1 MLITVEELRN
11 ISFRRANFGGYKPED
26 VDTFIDDMLI
36 SYDNVIEE
44 NKKLKEKVA
53 ELQSRIEKFHEED
66 NSIRNIILNA
76 QKIAENS
83 LDEAK
88 IKTTEMINE
97 AVEKSSDIVK
107 KAKEEASSQFQISE
121 KLKAECSKLKKH
133 VEEVYRKHMELINSI
148 PSDAKDMNKSDSC
161 NEISSGKMSEEQNI
175 LSQTKIYSG
184 DESISGRIKNEN
196 IDNTKDTFSSLKS
209 GQAVNE
215 KFKNLKFGKNVGDE
229 TGSYFGIFHKK

>member
-26 VDTFIDDMLI
+26 VDTFIDDMLV
-36 SYDNVIEE
+36 SYEEIIEK
-44 NKKLKEKVA
+44 NKKLKEKVE

-83 LDEAK
+83 LNEAK
-88 IKTTEMINE
+88 TKTTEMVN
-97 AVEKSSDIVK
+97 
-107 KAKEEASSQFQISE
+107 KAKEEVSAQFQISE
-121 KLKAECSKLKKH
+121 KLKIECSKLKKH

-161 NEISSGKMSEEQNI
+161 NEISSGKTYEEQDA
-175 LSQTKIYSG
+175 LGQTKVY
-184 DESISGRIKNEN
+184 DKEEDISDKMRNEN
-196 IDNTKDTFSSLKS
+196 MANAKDTFSSLKS

-215 KFKNLKFGKNVGDE
+215 KFKNLKFGKNIEDE
-229 TGSYFGIFHKK
+229 TGSYFGIFRKK

>member
-26 VDTFIDDMLI
+26 VDTFIDDMLV
-36 SYDNVIEE
+36 SYEEIIEK
-44 NKKLKEKVA
+44 NKKLKEKVE

-83 LDEAK
+83 LNEAK
-88 IKTTEMINE
+88 TKTTEMVN
-97 AVEKSSDIVK
+97 
-107 KAKEEASSQFQISE
+107 KAKEEVSAQFQISE
-121 KLKAECSKLKKH
+121 KLKIECSKLKKH

-148 PSDAKDMNKSDSC
+148 SSDAKDMNKSDSC
-161 NEISSGKMSEEQNI
+161 NEISSGKTSEEQDA
-175 LSQTKIYSG
+175 LGQTKVY
-184 DESISGRIKNEN
+184 DEEEDISDKMRNEN
-196 IDNTKDTFSSLKS
+196 MANAKDTFSSLKF
-209 GQAVNE
+209 GQTVNE

>member
-26 VDTFIDDMLI
+26 VDTFIDDMLV
-36 SYDNVIEE
+36 SYEEIIEK
-44 NKKLKEKVA
+44 NKKLKEKVE

-83 LDEAK
+83 LNEAK
-88 IKTTEMINE
+88 TKTTEMVN
-97 AVEKSSDIVK
+97 
-107 KAKEEASSQFQISE
+107 KAKEEVSAQFQISE
-121 KLKAECSKLKKH
+121 KLKIECSKLKKH

-161 NEISSGKMSEEQNI
+161 NEISSGKTYEEQDA
-175 LSQTKIYSG
+175 LGQTKVY
-184 DESISGRIKNEN
+184 DEEEDISDKMRNEN
-196 IDNTKDTFSSLKS
+196 MANAKDTFSSLKS
-209 GQAVNE
+209 GQTVNE
-215 KFKNLKFGKNVGDE
+215 KFKNLKFGKNVDDE
-229 TGSYFGIFHKK
+229 SGSYFGIFHKK

>member
-26 VDTFIDDMLI
+26 VDTFIDDMLV
-36 SYDNVIEE
+36 SYEEIIEK
-44 NKKLKEKVA
+44 NKKLKEKVE

-83 LDEAK
+83 LNEANT
-88 IKTTEMINE
+88 KTTEMVN
-97 AVEKSSDIVK
+97 
-107 KAKEEASSQFQISE
+107 KAKEEVSAQFQISE
-121 KLKAECSKLKKH
+121 KLKIECSKLKKH

-161 NEISSGKMSEEQNI
+161 NEISSGKTYEEQDA
-175 LSQTKIYSG
+175 LGQTKVY
-184 DESISGRIKNEN
+184 DEEEDISDKMRNEN
-196 IDNTKDTFSSLKS
+196 MANAKDTFSSLKS
-209 GQAVNE
+209 GQTVNE

>member
-26 VDTFIDDMLI
+26 VDTFIDDMLV
-36 SYDNVIEE
+36 SYEEIIEK
-44 NKKLKEKVA
+44 NKKLKEKVE

-83 LDEAK
+83 LNEAK
-88 IKTTEMINE
+88 TKTTEMVN
-97 AVEKSSDIVK
+97 
-107 KAKEEASSQFQISE
+107 KAKEEVSAQFQISE
-121 KLKAECSKLKKH
+121 KLKIECSKLKKH

-148 PSDAKDMNKSDSC
+148 PSDAKEMNKSDSDK
-161 NEISSGKMSEEQNI
+161 EISSGKMSEEQNI

-196 IDNTKDTFSSLKS
+196 IDNTKETFSFSSS

-215 KFKNLKFGKNVGDE
+215 KFKNLKFGRNIEDE
-229 TGSYFGIFHKK
+229 TGSYFGIFRKK

>member
-1 MLITVEELRN
+1 MLITVEDLRN
-11 ISFRRANFGGYKPED
+11 LSFRSANFGGYKPED
-26 VDTFIDDMLI
+26 VDTFIDDMLV
-36 SYDNVIEE
+36 SYEEIIEK
-44 NKKLKEKVA
+44 NKKLKEKVE

-83 LDEAK
+83 LNEAK
-88 IKTTEMINE
+88 TKTTEMVN
-97 AVEKSSDIVK
+97 
-107 KAKEEASSQFQISE
+107 KAKEEVSAQFQISE
-121 KLKAECSKLKKH
+121 KLKIECSKLKKH

-161 NEISSGKMSEEQNI
+161 NEISSGKTYEEQDA
-175 LSQTKIYSG
+175 LGQTKVY
-184 DESISGRIKNEN
+184 DEEEDISDKMRNEN
-196 IDNTKDTFSSLKS
+196 MANAKDTFSSLKS
-209 GQAVNE
+209 GQAVTE

>member
-26 VDTFIDDMLI
+26 VDTFIDDMLV
-36 SYDNVIEE
+36 SYEEIIEK
-44 NKKLKEKVA
+44 NKKLKEKVE
-53 ELQSRIEKFHEED
+53 ELQSRIEKFHEDD
-66 NSIRNIILNA
+66 NSIRKIILNA

-83 LDEAK
+83 LNEAK
-88 IKTTEMINE
+88 TKTTEMVN
-97 AVEKSSDIVK
+97 
-107 KAKEEASSQFQISE
+107 KAKEEVSAQFQISE
-121 KLKAECSKLKKH
+121 KLKIECSKLKKH

-161 NEISSGKMSEEQNI
+161 NEISSGRVFEEQDA
-175 LSQTKIYSG
+175 LGQTKVY
-184 DESISGRIKNEN
+184 DEGNDISDKMRNEN
-196 IDNTKDTFSSLKS
+196 MANAKDTFSSLKS
-209 GQAVNE
+209 GQTVNE

>member
-26 VDTFIDDMLI
+26 VDTFIDDMLV
-36 SYDNVIEE
+36 SYEEIIEK
-44 NKKLKEKVA
+44 NKKLKEKVE

-83 LDEAK
+83 LNEANT
-88 IKTTEMINE
+88 KTTEMVN
-97 AVEKSSDIVK
+97 
-107 KAKEEASSQFQISE
+107 KAKEEVSAQFQISE
-121 KLKAECSKLKKH
+121 KLKIECSKLKKH

-161 NEISSGKMSEEQNI
+161 NEISSGKTYEEQDA
-175 LSQTKIYSG
+175 LGQTKVY
-184 DESISGRIKNEN
+184 DEEEDISDKMRNEN
-196 IDNTKDTFSSLKS
+196 MANAKDTFSSLKS
-209 GQAVNE
+209 GQTVNE
-215 KFKNLKFGKNVGDE
+215 KFKNLKFGKNVDDE
-229 TGSYFGIFHKK
+229 SGSYFGIFHKK

>member
-26 VDTFIDDMLI
+26 VDTFIDDMLV
-36 SYDNVIEE
+36 SYEEIIEK
-44 NKKLKEKVA
+44 NKKLKEKVE

-83 LDEAK
+83 LNEAK
-88 IKTTEMINE
+88 TKTTEMVN
-97 AVEKSSDIVK
+97 
-107 KAKEEASSQFQISE
+107 KAKEEVSAQFQISE
-121 KLKAECSKLKKH
+121 KLKIECSKLKKH

-161 NEISSGKMSEEQNI
+161 DEISSGKTYEEQDA
-175 LSQTKIYSG
+175 LGQTKVY
-184 DESISGRIKNEN
+184 DEEEDISDKMRNEN
-196 IDNTKDTFSSLKS
+196 MANAKDTFSYLKS
-209 GQAVNE
+209 GQTVNE

>member
-1 MLITVEELRN
+1 MITVEELKN
-11 ISFRRANFGGYKPED
+11 ISFRRANFGGYRPED

-66 NSIRNIILNA
+66 NSIRSIILNA

-121 KLKAECSKLKKH
+121 RLKAECSKLKKH

-148 PSDAKDMNKSDSC
+148 PSDAKEMNKSDSC
-161 NEISSGKMSEEQNI
+161 NEISSGKTYEEQDA
-175 LSQTKIYSG
+175 LGQTKVY
-184 DESISGRIKNEN
+184 DEEEDISDKMRNEN
-196 IDNTKDTFSSLKS
+196 MANAKDTFSSLKS
-209 GQAVNE
+209 GQTVNE

-229 TGSYFGIFHKK
+229 TGSYFGIFRKK

>member
-26 VDTFIDDMLI
+26 VDTFIDDMLV
-36 SYDNVIEE
+36 SYEEIIEK
-44 NKKLKEKVA
+44 NKKLKEKVE

-83 LDEAK
+83 LNEAK
-88 IKTTEMINE
+88 TKTTEMVN
-97 AVEKSSDIVK
+97 
-107 KAKEEASSQFQISE
+107 KAKEEVSAQFQISE
-121 KLKAECSKLKKH
+121 KLKIECSKLKKH
-133 VEEVYRKHMELINSI
+133 DEEVYRKHMELINSI
-148 PSDAKDMNKSDSC
+148 PSDAKEMNKSDSDK
-161 NEISSGKMSEEQNI
+161 EISSGKMSEEQNI

-196 IDNTKDTFSSLKS
+196 IDNTKETFSFSSS

-215 KFKNLKFGKNVGDE
+215 KFKNLKFGRNIEDE
-229 TGSYFGIFHKK
+229 TGSYFGIFRKK

>member
-26 VDTFIDDMLI
+26 VDTFIDDMLV
-36 SYDNVIEE
+36 SYEEIIEK
-44 NKKLKEKVA
+44 NKKLKEKVE

-83 LDEAK
+83 LNEAK
-88 IKTTEMINE
+88 IKTTEMVN
-97 AVEKSSDIVK
+97 
-107 KAKEEASSQFQISE
+107 KAKEEVSAQFQISE
-121 KLKAECSKLKKH
+121 KLKIECSKLKKH

-148 PSDAKDMNKSDSC
+148 PSDAKEMNKSDSDK
-161 NEISSGKMSEEQNI
+161 EISSGKMSEEQNI

-196 IDNTKDTFSSLKS
+196 IDNTKETFSFSSS

-215 KFKNLKFGKNVGDE
+215 KFKNLKFGRNIEDE
-229 TGSYFGIFHKK
+229 TGSYFGIFRKK

>member
-26 VDTFIDDMLI
+26 VDTFIDDMLV
-36 SYDNVIEE
+36 SYEEIIEK
-44 NKKLKEKVA
+44 NKKLKEKVE

-83 LDEAK
+83 LNEANTQ
-88 IKTTEMINE
+88 TTEMVN
-97 AVEKSSDIVK
+97 
-107 KAKEEASSQFQISE
+107 KAKEEVSAQFQISE
-121 KLKAECSKLKKH
+121 KLKIECSKLKKH

-161 NEISSGKMSEEQNI
+161 NEISSGKTYEEQDA
-175 LSQTKIYSG
+175 LGQTKVY
-184 DESISGRIKNEN
+184 DEEEDISDKMRNEN
-196 IDNTKDTFSSLKS
+196 MANAKDTFSSLKS
-209 GQAVNE
+209 GQTVNE
-215 KFKNLKFGKNVGDE
+215 KFKNLKFGKNVDDE
-229 TGSYFGIFHKK
+229 SGSYFGIFHKK

>member
-26 VDTFIDDMLI
+26 VDTFIDDMLV
-36 SYDNVIEE
+36 SYEEIIEK
-44 NKKLKEKVA
+44 NKKLKEKVE

-83 LDEAK
+83 LNEAK
-88 IKTTEMINE
+88 TKTTEMVN
-97 AVEKSSDIVK
+97 
-107 KAKEEASSQFQISE
+107 KAKEEVSAQFQISE
-121 KLKAECSKLKKH
+121 KLKIECSKLKKH

-161 NEISSGKMSEEQNI
+161 NEISSGKTYEEQDA
-175 LSQTKIYSG
+175 LGQTKVY
-184 DESISGRIKNEN
+184 DKEEDISDKMRNEN
-196 IDNTKDTFSSLKS
+196 MANAKDTFSSLKS